1 MSSASTSTSSTDGAD
16 GRFDVA
22 RSLTFFFEDPGWLP
36 KLLVGSLFAFVS
48 PAVIGTV
55 FMLGYAV
62 ALARHTM
69 EDKSPPLPEWDDFQ
83 TMLTDGLKALAI
95 SLAHHIPVVLLAM
108 LVLFALLGGVLI
120 GRDGATSPEELAFVG
135 LPALFGG
142 FIIVF
147 VLSLALIVYVP
158 ATFVRFVK
166 TGRLGAAFDVTANID
181 FIRTQGND
189 YVLGLL
195 AVLLAGFIA
204 QFGFLLFCIGVFP
217 AAFWSICV
225 FGHVVGQLAR
235 LPAHDEAS

>member
-1 MSSASTSTSSTDGAD
+1 MASVSTSNDDPAGI
-16 GRFDVA
+16 DVA

-48 PAVIGTV
+48 PALIGTV
-55 FMLGYAV
+55 FMFGYAV

-95 SLAHHIPVVLLAM
+95 SAAHQLPLILLALLM
-108 LVLFALLGGVLI
+108 LFALMGGVFI
-120 GRDGATSPEELAFVG
+120 GRDAAATPEELAFVG
-135 LPALFGG
+135 IPALFGG

-158 ATFVRFVK
+158 AAFVRFVK
-166 TGRLGAAFDVTANID
+166 TGRLGAAFDFSANFA
-181 FIRTQGND
+181 FIRTYGST

-195 AVLLAGFIA
+195 AILLSGFIA
-204 QFGFLLFCIGVFP
+204 QFGILLFCIGVFP

-235 LPAHDEAS
+235 LPAIDEAP